1 MESTNK
7 PVIAITMGDPCGI
20 GPEIISKSLNELLHE
35 FNFQPLVLGN
45 FEALEY
51 AQETINTHIQFIKID
66 SVSRIKK
73 LNDNVV
79 PLIDNSNLDFRQ
91 ISPGKISKEAG
102 SASIT
107 WIHHSGEL
115 AMNESI
121 HAIVSSPINK
131 EACRLTGNKLIG
143 HMELFQNQTNS
154 KNVATML
161 MTPGLRV
168 VHLTTHKSLR
178 EACELVTFKNVY
190 TSIELIHNEFKQLGF
205 KEPKIGVA
213 ALNPHGSDGGLIG
226 SEEKEQILPA
236 VEKAQS
242 EGINVKGP
250 IPADTI
256 FNQAINGDYDVVL
269 AQYHDQ
275 GHIPIKV
282 HNWEQSVSLNLGLPF
297 IRASVDHGTA
307 FDIAG
312 KGIADHTSLKESI
325 KLAIHVAQNKALPR
339 FDNKEK

>member
-7 PVIAITMGDPCGI
+7 PIIAITMGDPCGI
-20 GPEIISKSLNELLHE
+20 GPEIICKSLSELLNE
-35 FNFQPLVLGN
+35 YNFQPLILGN
-45 FEALEY
+45 LEALEY
-51 AQETINTHIQFIKID
+51 AQETIKTHIQFIKID
-66 SVSRIKK
+66 SISRIKN
-73 LNDNVV
+73 LNDNVI
-79 PLIDNSNLDFRQ
+79 PLIDDSNLDFRQ

-107 WIHHSGEL
+107 WIHHSGKL
-115 AMNESI
+115 AMNKSI
-121 HAIVSSPINK
+121 SAIVSSPINK

-143 HMELFQNQTNS
+143 HMELFQNQTKS
-154 KNVATML
+154 EHVATML

-168 VHLTTHKSLR
+168 VHLTTHKSLK

-190 TSIELIHNEFKQLGF
+190 TSIELIHNEFKKLGF

-242 EGINVKGP
+242 EGINVTGP

-256 FNQAINGDYDVVL
+256 FNQAINGDYNVVL

-282 HNWEQSVSLNLGLPF
+282 HNWEHSVSLNLGLPF

-312 KGIADHTSLKESI
+312 KGLADHTSLKESI
-325 KLAIHVAQNKALPR
+325 KLAIQVAQNKALPR
-339 FDNKEK
+339 FNKKEI